1 MRGCKLLCTVVLLLI
16 MDSIPVNRTSNGVIS
31 SDELLLTYK
40 SIHQDVRAA
49 VDWVHLKVYVNDIIL

>member
-1 MRGCKLLCTVVLLLI
+1 MLWVL
-16 MDSIPVNRTSNGVIS
+16 VRRTSNGVIS

-49 VDWVHLKVYVNDIIL
+49 VDWVHLKVSLLQSGWYKTCTVD

>member
-1 MRGCKLLCTVVLLLI
+1 MMDLI
-16 MDSIPVNRTSNGVIS
+16 LVNRTNSGVIS

-49 VDWVHLKVYVNDIIL
+49 VDWVHLKVNAQ